1 MIDLSM
7 ISEIGKNYRNFQD
20 SNKNKCPKKL
30 NNFIISFYLNNY
42 FDQDMAYPLKIK
54 KFLKI

>member
-1 MIDLSM
+1 M

-30 NNFIISFYLNNY
+30 NNFLISFYLNDY
-42 FDQDMAYPLKIK
+42 LDQVLTYPLKIK
-54 KFLKI
+54 NILKI